1 MTRPHV
7 GGGPA
12 GGRGG
17 ADERNSS
24 ASRRAPRLIDWL
36 FAIFFWLPRGV
47 ESGWL
52 PTTTTTTT
60 SSPLLSRRA
69 AVPLCSPLV
78 AVALDG
84 STTRGPRSPPPQP
97 CADRDDA
104 RRSASGPG
112 EGRRSPVGAPPAPPS
127 RVSSRPIAG
136 LPGASVCATSLG
148 TGRDGRDCGR

>member
-52 PTTTTTTT
+52 PTTTHHH
-60 SSPLLSRRA
+60 LLSSSLQARRCALCPSRRGRPRRFHHPRTPLA
-69 AVPLCSPLV
+69 A
-78 AVALDG
+78 AAA
-84 STTRGPRSPPPQP
+84 
-97 CADRDDA
+97 CADRADA
-104 RRSASGPG
+104 RRSASGG
-112 EGRRSPVGAPPAPPS
+112 EERSPVGAPPAPPS